1 MISVSKIVLCETQ
14 EAAVP
19 YHIEKI
25 DQSFSSYGELCYL
38 LEHYLIFFLMEGFD
52 RSIKTYLKDELGI
65 VLNSDDPVRQMKEI
79 INFRNYFTADEKSQ
93 FQQKIRTTYLYSAAK
108 KQKMLADLYLKHQ
121 LYLGALQVYQNL
133 QKISGQLHSGEQ
145 AEILF
150 HMGLCQSRM
159 FCLDEAKES
168 FRKALQIREQKEI
181 QEAYF
186 LVSYLQGDYRTFLED
201 GEKISFSED
210 RCKIIY
216 GNIKQREEEMKDQEE
231 FVKLKKIDYHRKKA
245 DDIMARRLTKAVL
258 EKWKD
263 EYKKEII

>member
-1 MISVSKIVLCETQ
+1 MSKIVLCETQ
-14 EAAVP
+14 RAAVP

-25 DQSFSSYGELCYL
+25 NQSFSSYGELCYL
-38 LEHYLIFFLMEGFD
+38 LEHYLIFFLIEGFD
-52 RSIKTYLKDELGI
+52 KSFKTYLREELGI
-65 VLNSDDPVRQMKEI
+65 ELSGDDPVRQIKEI
-79 INFRNYFTADEKSQ
+79 ISFRNYFTADERLQ
-93 FQQKIRTTYLYSAAK
+93 FQQKIRTAYLYSAAK
-108 KQKMLADLYLKHQ
+108 KQKILADLYLKHH

-133 QKISGQLHSGEQ
+133 QKISGQLRAGEQ

-168 FRKALQIREQKEI
+168 FRKALLIRERKEI

-186 LVSYLQGDYRTFLED
+186 LVSYLQGDYRTFLQD
-201 GEKISFSED
+201 GEKISFSKD
-210 RCKIIY
+210 RCKLIY
-216 GNIKQREEEMKDQEE
+216 GNIKQREEEIKDQEE

-245 DDIMARRLTKAVL
+245 DDIMTRRLTKAVL